1 MGLLDISSFFTG
13 LVINLLLIT
22 LICYY
27 FKQKYDNLEN
37 SQREQ
42 AKILYELLTKQSTTL
57 YNGPTETKE
66 VQVSNGPTETKEVQ
80 VSNDESDFE
89 SESESEISESDHEE
103 EEVKQEGQSVE
114 TKQISY
120 DENPEEDYNKMNVK
134 TLRELL
140 SSNGIKTNNKMKK
153 NELIH
158 LVTNQ
163 KSNFTDLAFEETT
176 SNIDTQE
183 LNEDPNEEYEEN
195 EVHLTNIV
203 EEVE

>member
-42 AKILYELLTKQSTTL
+42 AKILYELLSKQSTTL
-57 YNGPTETKE
+57 YNGP
-66 VQVSNGPTETKEVQ
+66 SETKEVQ
-80 VSNDESDFE
+80 VSNDESDF
-89 SESESEISESDHEE
+89 ESESEISESDHEE
-103 EEVKQEGQSVE
+103 EEVKQEGQDVE
-114 TKQISY
+114 TKQINY

-140 SSNGIKTNNKMKK
+140 SSKGIKTNNKMKK

-176 SNIDTQE
+176 SNVDTQE
-183 LNEDPNEEYEEN
+183 LNEEVNEELNEEN

-203 EEVE
+203 EEVSD

>member
-42 AKILYELLTKQSTTL
+42 AKILYELLSKQSTTL
-57 YNGPTETKE
+57 YNGP
-66 VQVSNGPTETKEVQ
+66 SETKEVQ
-80 VSNDESDFE
+80 VSNDESDF
-89 SESESEISESDHEE
+89 ESESEISESDHEE
-103 EEVKQEGQSVE
+103 EEVKQEGQDVE
-114 TKQISY
+114 TKQINY

-140 SSNGIKTNNKMKK
+140 SSKGIKTNNKMKK

-176 SNIDTQE
+176 SNVDTQE
-183 LNEDPNEEYEEN
+183 INEEYEEN
-195 EVHLTNIV
+195 DVHLTNIV
-203 EEVE
+203 EEVSD

>member
-42 AKILYELLTKQSTTL
+42 AKILYELLSKQSTTL
-57 YNGPTETKE
+57 YNGP
-66 VQVSNGPTETKEVQ
+66 SETKEVQ

-89 SESESEISESDHEE
+89 SESEISESDHEE
-103 EEVKQEGQSVE
+103 EVKQEGQDVE
-114 TKQISY
+114 TKQINY

-140 SSNGIKTNNKMKK
+140 SSKGIKTNNKMKK

-176 SNIDTQE
+176 SNVDTQE
-183 LNEDPNEEYEEN
+183 LNEEVIEELNEEN
-195 EVHLTNIV
+195 EDHLTNIV
-203 EEVE
+203 EEVSD

>member
-42 AKILYELLTKQSTTL
+42 AKILYELLSKQSTTL
-57 YNGPTETKE
+57 YNGPSETKE
-66 VQVSNGPTETKEVQ
+66 VE

-89 SESESEISESDHEE
+89 SEISESDHEE
-103 EEVKQEGQSVE
+103 VKQEDQDVE
-114 TKQISY
+114 TKQINY

-140 SSNGIKTNNKMKK
+140 SSKGIKTNNKMKK
-153 NELIH
+153 NELVN

-176 SNIDTQE
+176 SNLDTQE
-183 LNEDPNEEYEEN
+183 LNEEVNEELNEEN
-195 EVHLTNIV
+195 EDHLTNIV
-203 EEVE
+203 EEVSD

>member
-42 AKILYELLTKQSTTL
+42 AKILYELLTKQNTNL
-57 YNGPTETKE
+57 CNG
-66 VQVSNGPTETKEVQ
+66 SSETKEVQ
-80 VSNDESDFE
+80 VSNDESDF
-89 SESESEISESDHEE
+89 ESESEISESDHEE
-103 EEVKQEGQSVE
+103 EEVKQEGQDVE
-114 TKQISY
+114 RKQINY
-120 DENPEEDYNKMNVK
+120 DENQEDYNKMNVK

-140 SSNGIKTNNKMKK
+140 SSKGIKTNNKMKK
-153 NELIH
+153 NELVN

-176 SNIDTQE
+176 SNVDTQE
-183 LNEDPNEEYEEN
+183 FNEEVNEELNEEN
-195 EVHLTNIV
+195 EVYLTNIV
-203 EEVE
+203 EEVSD

>member
-42 AKILYELLTKQSTTL
+42 AKILYELLSKQSNTL
-57 YNGPTETKE
+57 YKGT
-66 VQVSNGPTETKEVQ
+66 SETKEVQ

-89 SESESEISESDHEE
+89 SESEISESDHEE
-103 EEVKQEGQSVE
+103 VKQEDEDVE
-114 TKQISY
+114 TKQINY

-140 SSNGIKTNNKMKK
+140 SSKGIKTNNKMKK

-176 SNIDTQE
+176 SNLDTQE
-183 LNEDPNEEYEEN
+183 LNEEVNEELNEEN

-203 EEVE
+203 EEVSN

>member
-42 AKILYELLTKQSTTL
+42 AKILYELLSKQSTTL
-57 YNGPTETKE
+57 YNGP
-66 VQVSNGPTETKEVQ
+66 SETKEVQ

-89 SESESEISESDHEE
+89 SESEISESDHEE
-103 EEVKQEGQSVE
+103 EVKQEGQDVE
-114 TKQISY
+114 TKQINY

-140 SSNGIKTNNKMKK
+140 SSKGIKTNNKMKK

-176 SNIDTQE
+176 SNVDTQE
-183 LNEDPNEEYEEN
+183 INEEVNEEPDEELNEE
-195 EVHLTNIV
+195 HLTNIV
-203 EEVE
+203 EEVSD

>member
-42 AKILYELLTKQSTTL
+42 AKILYELLSKQSTTL
-57 YNGPTETKE
+57 YNGP
-66 VQVSNGPTETKEVQ
+66 SETKEVQ
-80 VSNDESDFE
+80 VSNDESDF
-89 SESESEISESDHEE
+89 ESESEISESDHEE
-103 EEVKQEGQSVE
+103 EEVKQEGQDVE
-114 TKQISY
+114 TKQINY

-140 SSNGIKTNNKMKK
+140 SSKGIKTNNKMKK

-176 SNIDTQE
+176 SNVDTQE
-183 LNEDPNEEYEEN
+183 LNEEVNEELNEEN
-195 EVHLTNIV
+195 EDHLTNIV
-203 EEVE
+203 EEVSD

>member
-42 AKILYELLTKQSTTL
+42 AKILYELLSKQSTTL
-57 YNGPTETKE
+57 YNSP
-66 VQVSNGPTETKEVQ
+66 SETKEVQ

-89 SESESEISESDHEE
+89 SESEISESDHEE
-103 EEVKQEGQSVE
+103 EVKQEGQDVE
-114 TKQISY
+114 TKQINY

-140 SSNGIKTNNKMKK
+140 SSKGIKTNNKMKK

-176 SNIDTQE
+176 SNVDTQE
-183 LNEDPNEEYEEN
+183 LNEEEVNEEVNEEN

-203 EEVE
+203 EEVSD

>member
-42 AKILYELLTKQSTTL
+42 AKILYELLSKQSTTL
-57 YNGPTETKE
+57 YNGSSETKE
-66 VQVSNGPTETKEVQ
+66 LQ

-89 SESESEISESDHEE
+89 SESEISESDHEE
-103 EEVKQEGQSVE
+103 VKQEDQDVE
-114 TKQISY
+114 TKQINY

-140 SSNGIKTNNKMKK
+140 SSKGIKTNNKMKK
-153 NELIH
+153 NELIN

-176 SNIDTQE
+176 SNVDTQE
-183 LNEDPNEEYEEN
+183 VNEEVNEELNEEN
-195 EVHLTNIV
+195 EDHLTNIV
-203 EEVE
+203 EEVSD

>member
-42 AKILYELLTKQSTTL
+42 AKILYELLSKQSTTL
-57 YNGPTETKE
+57 YNGP
-66 VQVSNGPTETKEVQ
+66 NETKEVQ

-89 SESESEISESDHEE
+89 SESEISESDHEE
-103 EEVKQEGQSVE
+103 VKQEGEDVE
-114 TKQISY
+114 IKQINY

-140 SSNGIKTNNKMKK
+140 SSKGIKTNNKMKK

-176 SNIDTQE
+176 SNVDTQE
-183 LNEDPNEEYEEN
+183 LNEENEELNEEN
-195 EVHLTNIV
+195 EEHLTNIV
-203 EEVE
+203 EEVSN

>member
-42 AKILYELLTKQSTTL
+42 AKILYELLSKQSTTL
-57 YNGPTETKE
+57 YNGP
-66 VQVSNGPTETKEVQ
+66 SETKEVQ
-80 VSNDESDFE
+80 VSNDESDF
-89 SESESEISESDHEE
+89 ESESEISESDHEE
-103 EEVKQEGQSVE
+103 EEVKQEGQDME
-114 TKQISY
+114 TKQINY

-140 SSNGIKTNNKMKK
+140 SSKGIKTNNKMKK

-176 SNIDTQE
+176 SNVDTQE
-183 LNEDPNEEYEEN
+183 INEEVNEELDEELNEE
-195 EVHLTNIV
+195 HLTNIV
-203 EEVE
+203 EEVSD

>member
-42 AKILYELLTKQSTTL
+42 AKILYELLSKQSTTL
-57 YNGPTETKE
+57 YNSP
-66 VQVSNGPTETKEVQ
+66 SETKEVQ

-89 SESESEISESDHEE
+89 SESEISESDHEE
-103 EEVKQEGQSVE
+103 EVKQEGQDVE
-114 TKQISY
+114 TKQINY

-140 SSNGIKTNNKMKK
+140 SSKGIKTNNKMKK

-176 SNIDTQE
+176 SNVDTQE
-183 LNEDPNEEYEEN
+183 LNEEEVNEEVNGEN

-203 EEVE
+203 EEVSD

>member
-66 VQVSNGPTETKEVQ
+66 VQVSN
-80 VSNDESDFE
+80 DESDF
-89 SESESEISESDHEE
+89 ESESEISESDHEE

-163 KSNFTDLAFEETT
+163 KSNFTDLAFEEST

-203 EEVE
+203 EEVK

>member
-57 YNGPTETKE
+57 Y
-66 VQVSNGPTETKEVQ
+66 NGPTETKEVQ

-163 KSNFTDLAFEETT
+163 KSNFTDLAFEEST

-203 EEVE
+203 EEVK